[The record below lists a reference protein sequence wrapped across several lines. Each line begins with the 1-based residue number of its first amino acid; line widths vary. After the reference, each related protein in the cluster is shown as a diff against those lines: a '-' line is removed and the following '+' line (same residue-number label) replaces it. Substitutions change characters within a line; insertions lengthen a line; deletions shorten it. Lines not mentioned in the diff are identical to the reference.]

1 MNMRFST
8 EAANA
13 DFMGD
18 DTPDAADGRS
28 RDRADLNTQPQARGR
43 PPCDGDVDGKPGSDP
58 DTAKP

>member
-13 DFMGD
+13 DVMGE
-18 DTPDAADGRS
+18 DTPDAGDGRP
-28 RDRADLNTQPQARGR
+28 RDRADLNTQAQARAR
-43 PPCDGDVDGKPGSDP
+43 PPRDGDGDAKPGKDQ